1 MFIDLS
7 EVTSIDL
14 KRVAQP
20 SFEHLGVKVI
30 GTQMID
36 FDDIFMDS
44 SENNK
49 TRQIANENIAH
60 IESLKQSFSKG
71 IDLNQYPPCVIPTT
85 QETKDKYK
93 TDKPYELS
101 YGWHRTPALIELGLR
116 SYFFTV
122 INTDRKGLYSVRM
135 EENEPLPKLN
145 QQEGDLKAALGKM
158 IKEGLIKDNETAI
171 KKQLDLVARSRKKQS
186 KDKILKMVLH
196 DEGIPQRFMFYS
208 PSQAIEWSDIYSKED
223 YKFGGEWDSKR
234 KMNGFLCKDGYL
246 YRTFWRAMK
255 KYVQN
260 GEKSYVISH
269 MGNPTKNATLDK
281 KRENFQLD
289 LDFMKGILKQMGVEV
304 DFLTHIGSLPQ
315 DKDKD
320 VWTKLIKP
328 KKKK

>member
-1 MFIDLS
+1 MFIDLN

-71 IDLNQYPPCVIPTT
+71 IDLNQYPPCVIPIT

-93 TDKPYELS
+93 TDKPYELV
-101 YGWHRTPALIELGLR
+101 YGWHRTPALRELGLKK
-116 SYFFTV
+116 YPFTV

-135 EENEPLPKLN
+135 VENEPLPKLN

-158 IKEGLIKDNETAI
+158 IKEGLIKGNETAI
-171 KKQLDLVARSRKKQS
+171 RKQLNLVARSRAKQS

-208 PSQAIEWSDIYSKED
+208 PSQAQEWSDVYSKED

-234 KMNGFLCKDGYL
+234 NMYGFLCKEGYL

-255 KYVQN
+255 KWVET
-260 GEKSYVISH
+260 GKKSYVISH
-269 MGNPTKNATLDK
+269 MGNPTKKANFDS
-281 KRENFQLD
+281 KRENFQLE
-289 LDFMKGILKQMGVEV
+289 LDFMKGVLKQIGVEV
-304 DFLTHIGSLPQ
+304 DFLIHEGSLPQ
-315 DKDKD
+315 DMDKD
-320 VWTKLIKP
+320 VWSKLIKP
-328 KKKK
+328 KK